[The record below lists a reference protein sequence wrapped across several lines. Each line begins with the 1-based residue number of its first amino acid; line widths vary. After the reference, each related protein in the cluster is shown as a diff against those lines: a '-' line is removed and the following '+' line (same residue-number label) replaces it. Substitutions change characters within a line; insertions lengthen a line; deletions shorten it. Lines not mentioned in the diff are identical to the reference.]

1 MLNGKNALVTGS
13 TRGLGEAT
21 AKVLAA
27 EGCNV
32 MLNGFGDADEIET
45 LRAGMEAEYG
55 VSVRYHGADLADAAQ
70 IDALVDE
77 TIAAFGSVDIL
88 VNNAVIRYFHK
99 IDDFDRD
106 EWNHALAVNLTA
118 PFILTQRVLPG
129 MRSKEWGRIVNI
141 SSVLGLSGQ
150 TGRADYVT
158 TKTALIGLTRA
169 TAAETSDSLNITC
182 NAINPGSVL
191 TPNSEKFVNQLA
203 EEKGIG
209 FDAAAEEYLLRRR
222 QPGGFVLPERAGKL
236 IAFLCQDSSF
246 DITGTSIPID
256 HGRSGTWLQDRVA
269 PDRPL

>member
-13 TRGLGEAT
+13 TRGLGAAT

-32 MLNGFGDADEIET
+32 MLNGFGDADDIEA
-45 LRAGMEAEYG
+45 LRAGMEAEHG
-55 VSVRYHGADLADAAQ
+55 VSVRYHDADLADAAQ

-77 TIAAFGSVDIL
+77 AVAAFGSVDIL

-99 IDDFDRD
+99 LEEFDRD

-129 MRSKEWGRIVNI
+129 MRAKEWGRIVNI
-141 SSVLGLSGQ
+141 SSVLGLAGQ

-191 TPNSEKFVNQLA
+191 TPNSEKFVNQIA
-203 EEKGIG
+203 AEKGID
-209 FDAAAEEYLLRRR
+209 FDAAAKEYLRGR
-222 QPGGFVLPERAGKL
+222 QPDGFMLPERVAKL

-256 HGRSGTWLQDRVA
+256 RGRSGTWPVDRT
-269 PDRPL
+269 PSD

>member
-1 MLNGKNALVTGS
+1 MLKGKNALVTGS
-13 TRGLGEAT
+13 TRGLGEGT

-27 EGCNV
+27 QGCNI
-32 MLNGFGDADEIET
+32 MLNGFGEADEIET
-45 LRAGMEAEYG
+45 LRAEMESEHG
-55 VSVRYHGADLADAAQ
+55 VSVRHHDADLADAAQ

-77 TIAAFGSVDIL
+77 TISAFGSVDIL
-88 VNNAVIRYFHK
+88 VNNAVIRYFHM

-129 MRSKEWGRIVNI
+129 MRSKEWGRIINI
-141 SSVLGLSGQ
+141 SSVLGLSARS
-150 TGRADYVT
+150 GRADYIT

-169 TAAETSDSLNITC
+169 TAAETSDSTNITC

-203 EEKGIG
+203 EEKGIS
-209 FDAAAEEYLLRRR
+209 FDAAAKEYLLRRS

-246 DITGTSIPID
+246 DISGTSIPID
-256 HGRSGTWLQDRVA
+256 HGRSGTWLQNPAAD
-269 PDRPL
+269 D